1 MARYRVRGISLVGVV
16 NEITL
21 SADSAENAHKQA
33 VELGVRV
40 IDVRPVGWHFFSLA
54 RDRRLD
60 LGLLTHEIVSL
71 LRAGLS
77 LIETLEALVERE
89 NVVLRDLRV
98 LSHVLDRVREGQ
110 PLSKALSAHPRE
122 FPDLFIASV
131 AASEQTGDLI
141 EALER
146 FLRYHAQATLIRQKI
161 ISASLYPLLLMVA
174 GAAVGVFL
182 LCYLVPR
189 FSEVY
194 NNINTELPL
203 LSRWLMQWGQ
213 WVNGHWHWALAG
225 GASSIVLFSLA
236 LMRPAIRAGLKGLM
250 TSNRW
255 IGPKIRLGQLSR
267 FYRALGLLLSG
278 GIPVVRAMQ
287 MVRALLPGALGES
300 LERAI
305 GEVEEGKRLSDG
317 LQHNG
322 LTTSVALRLLR
333 VGERNGQM
341 SNMLEQVALFHDA
354 EVTQWIERFSRLFEP
369 LLMIVIGLVIGAIVI
384 LLYLPIFDLAGSL
397 Q

>member
-1 MARYRVRGISLVGVV
+1 MARYRVRGVSLAGVI
-16 NEITL
+16 NEVTL
-21 SADSAENAHKQA
+21 TADSAENAHKQA
-33 VELGVRV
+33 VELGVWV
-40 IDVRPVGWHFFSLA
+40 IDVRPIGWHLSSLTA
-54 RDRRLD
+54 DRRLD

-131 AASEQTGDLI
+131 AASEQTGDLT

-146 FLRYHAQATLIRQKI
+146 FLRYHVQATLIRQKI

-203 LSRWLMQWGQ
+203 LSRWLMHWGQ
-213 WVNGHWHWALAG
+213 WVNGHWQWVLAG
-225 GASSIVLFSLA
+225 GASLIVLLSLA
-236 LMRPAIRAGLKGLM
+236 LMQPAIRTGLKRLV

-255 IGPKIRLGQLSR
+255 IGPKVRLGQLSR
-267 FYRALGLLLSG
+267 FYRALELLLSG

-287 MVRALLPGALGES
+287 MVRALLPGALSEA

-369 LLMIVIGLVIGAIVI
+369 LLMIVIGLVIGVIVI